1 MNLYRIQAVISKEWR
16 EIVRDRLFLTLAFVV
31 PAMLMLLFGY
41 GLSLDVEDIP
51 FAIVDYDNT
60 QFSRDYASRYTS
72 SRYFD
77 FKGYSQDE
85 SLLSEKLSTNEL
97 RAYIVIPENFEKNLM
112 SGKPASVQSILDG
125 TFPARAATSKGYI
138 TAINTAYSSE
148 LLASYLS
155 KIKGVSAEV
164 AAEALAPVSVSVRYL
179 YNQSLLSTWS
189 IAPKLIMVILM
200 VSPPFLTALGVVRE
214 KERGSIYNIY
224 ASTVSRAEF
233 LIGKIT
239 PYVLMSVV
247 NAIILWVLAT
257 FLFGAPF
264 KGDFIFFLLA
274 TCIYVMCTTG
284 IGLVISVL
292 VETQVAAMVVTAI
305 ATVVPAALYSGV
317 LVPIPSLSG
326 QAQVIA
332 HALPAMY
339 YTNILTGT
347 FLKGTGMADLWQDV
361 LILTLYA
368 AGLFLVGYSLFS
380 KRPRS

>member
-51 FAIVDYDNT
+51 FAIVDHDNT
-60 QFSRDYASRYTS
+60 QLSRDYASRYTS

-85 SLLSEKLSTNEL
+85 SLLSKKLSTNEL

-112 SGKPASVQSILDG
+112 AGKPAAVQSILDG

-155 KIKGVSAEV
+155 KAKGVSAEI

-264 KGDFIFFLLA
+264 KGDFLFFLLA

-326 QAQVIA
+326 QAQIIA

>member
-1 MNLYRIQAVISKEWR
+1 MNIYRIQAVISKEWR
-16 EIVRDRLFLTLAFVV
+16 EIVRDRLFLVLAFVV

-60 QFSRDYASRYTS
+60 QLSRDYASRYTS

-77 FKGYSQDE
+77 FKGYSRDE
-85 SLLSEKLSTNEL
+85 SLLAEKLSTNEL
-97 RAYIVIPENFEKNLM
+97 RAFIVIPEHFEANLLA
-112 SGKPASVQSILDG
+112 GKSAPVQSMLDG
-125 TFPARAATSKGYI
+125 TFPSRAATTKGYI

-155 KIKGVSAEV
+155 KAKGVSAEI
-164 AAEALAPVSVSVRYL
+164 AAKALAPVIVSVRYL

-233 LIGKIT
+233 LIGKVT

-247 NAIILWVLAT
+247 NSIILWLLAT

-274 TCIYVMCTTG
+274 TSIYVMCTTG

-332 HALPAMY
+332 HTLPAMY
-339 YTNILTGT
+339 YANIVTGT
-347 FLKGTGMADLWQDV
+347 FLKGTGMVDLWQDL
-361 LILTLYA
+361 LILTVYA
-368 AGLFLVGYSLFS
+368 AALFAVGYSLFS